1 MKHSTKRAALLAGLW
16 LAPTGAALAAGMTT
30 HAHIADLG
38 RQALPE
44 GALKT
49 LLTQHRPSLLAG
61 AIHPDGGYGSGAI
74 FPEDGEMAERAHWED
89 FNDAFI
95 AHLQNIG
102 CSGEVQ
108 RLLVSRQPLGLI
120 DLNGLSDRCGKLIAF
135 AFGNAAHGIT
145 DETWDSLFEPVVRE
159 RDFGSEAA
167 AAANAK
173 RRAGPSCRGLFGTP
187 ADEPALRRAL
197 EAEDE
202 AALAATLPIG
212 PVPGIEYAMDMVA
225 IVEQNLW
232 LDTPLLVFPPVED
245 LVAVH
250 AINRPELAISAAQV
264 RRGFLVSKA
273 GVTGERLIAAVEAP
287 RMRLAMPWAAA
298 NYYMTSGGMVDS
310 ARAVAR
316 LYEHLW
322 AKLLDAPLPILV
334 IAVHPEN
341 GERNVPVRRDAAQAR
356 IRAFTGQSAPEAEV
370 EKPGVICLFDDQGR
384 LVPGQTRS
392 GIYDPNWGHVIDYTT
407 DVDLLPDHRYTVVVT
422 DQLVDQLGLVPPSAY
437 SWSFRTAGE

>member
-1 MKHSTKRAALLAGLW
+1 MKHSTKRAALLAGLG
-16 LAPTGAALAAGMTT
+16 LAPVGAALAAGMTT

-108 RLLVSRQPLGLI
+108 QLLVSRQPLGLI

-159 RDFGSEAA
+159 RDLSPESA

-212 PVPGIEYAMDMVA
+212 PVPGIEYAMDVVA

-232 LDTPLLVFPPVED
+232 LD
-245 LVAVH
+245 
-250 AINRPELAISAAQV
+250 
-264 RRGFLVSKA
+264 
-273 GVTGERLIAAVEAP
+273 
-287 RMRLAMPWAAA
+287 
-298 NYYMTSGGMVDS
+298 
-310 ARAVAR
+310 
-316 LYEHLW
+316 
-322 AKLLDAPLPILV
+322 APLPIMV
-334 IAVHPEN
+334 IARKTASATCRSAAMPPRRASAPSPASPRPRPGRKARHHL
-341 GERNVPVRRDAAQAR
+341 PVRRPGPPRARADALRHLRPQLGPRHRLHRRYRPAARSPLHRRRHRPARRSARPDPAVRLFVELSHRRRVAGRCRELRQRFTTQADR
-356 IRAFTGQSAPEAEV
+356 
-370 EKPGVICLFDDQGR
+370 
-384 LVPGQTRS
+384 
-392 GIYDPNWGHVIDYTT
+392 GIFEFEGEDATA
-407 DVDLLPDHRYTVVVT
+407 VDLEDDY
-422 DQLVDQLGLVPPSAY
+422 
-437 SWSFRTAGE
+437 